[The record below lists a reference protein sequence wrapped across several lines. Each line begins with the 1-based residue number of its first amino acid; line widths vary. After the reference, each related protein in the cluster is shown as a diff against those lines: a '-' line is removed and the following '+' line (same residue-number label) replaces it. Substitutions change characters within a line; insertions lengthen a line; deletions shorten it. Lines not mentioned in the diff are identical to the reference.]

1 VSWLAVRVTAGDDRE
16 AALAALFE
24 LGSRGVQEVGD
35 DLLTHLDG
43 DADPH
48 VVLATI
54 LGAAPR
60 AQVSTGIVSDID
72 WSEEWKKGIGAHSLG
87 ALDIVPPWLADG
99 RDSARTI
106 IIEPE
111 MAFGTGE
118 HPTTRGVVRLM
129 PRAIRAGDR
138 VADLGS
144 GSAVL
149 SIAAAKL
156 GAGRVAA
163 IELDHDSIAN
173 ARANVE
179 RNGVAS
185 RVTLLEGDAAV
196 LLPLVAPVRVV
207 LANILSSVLLELL
220 SVIDGAL
227 TMDGEVILSGIL
239 VEERETMYAALE
251 RTGWVVVAE
260 DVEGVWWTALA
271 ARR

>member
-1 VSWLAVRVTAGDDRE
+1 VSWLAVRVTAGDDRD

-24 LGSRGVQEVGD
+24 LGSQGVQEAGD

-43 DADPH
+43 EADPD
-48 VVLATI
+48 VVVATI

-60 AQVSTGIVSDID
+60 AEVSTAIVPETD
-72 WSEEWKKGIGAHSLG
+72 WAEEWKKGIGSHTLG

-99 RDSARTI
+99 RDPARTI
-106 IIEPE
+106 VIEPE

-129 PRAIRAGDR
+129 PRAIRGGDR

-156 GAGRVAA
+156 GAARVVA

-179 RNGVAS
+179 RNGVA
-185 RVTLLEGDAAV
+185 RVVTVLEGDAAV

-220 SVIDGAL
+220 PVIDAAL
-227 TMDGEVILSGIL
+227 TADGEAILSGIL
-239 VEERETMYAALE
+239 VEEREAMGEALE
-251 RTGWVVVAE
+251 RAGWSVVAD
-260 DVEGVWWTALA
+260 DVEGAWWTALA